1 MSLEFEKL
9 GYQVEEMAQSEI
21 LRREERRLLVADALE
36 KLHRHA
42 TDWDFLDECLEL
54 AIDKAT
60 IKKLRAARPLDRNE
74 PLDVAVPAPRP
85 PARATLIATDGSQI
99 LPNHHAAH
107 LYSLINVGVIIYGHG
122 LDGAPEQFTRPT
134 LDYPGKGQPAGGS
147 KLDGFTDNGGLV
159 NLRRDRAEI
168 ETLARTVW
176 EQRQA
181 QQPLIAILDQRL
193 LYWPAAGSGEA
204 GGRGEK
210 IVQAWQEAM
219 TNIRLCDGLLVG
231 YLARSL
237 KQSVLTMLAALDI
250 NDPNFE
256 QQRLTSRDSTTG
268 LTDAWLFSR
277 LVEPGQRSK
286 VFIDVSQHNN
296 DFRDGDPL
304 NEVCF
309 FYLNPGQSGR
319 LIARVDLPMWV
330 AGDPDAVDAVHAL
343 IIDQCQILG
352 DYPYVLARAD
362 EIAVV
367 GRRDQENLNL
377 MIDNVMHRHGITA
390 LATAKQGSKD
400 IARAGRTR
408 HEL

>member
-9 GYQVEEMAQSEI
+9 GNQVEEMAQSAI
-21 LRREERRLLVADALE
+21 LRREERRQLGADALE
-36 KLHRHA
+36 KLRRHA
-42 TDWDFLDECLEL
+42 TDWDFLDECLAL
-54 AIDKAT
+54 AIKRAS

-74 PLDVAVPAPRP
+74 PLDAAVSTP
-85 PARATLIATDGSQI
+85 PLPSQATLIATDGSQI

-107 LYSLINVGVIIYGHG
+107 LYSLINVGVIVYGHG
-122 LDGAPEQFTRPT
+122 LEDAPDQFTRPT
-134 LDYPGKGQPAGGS
+134 LDYPGKGQPATGIPRD
-147 KLDGFTDNGGLV
+147 KFTDSGGLV

-168 ETLARTVW
+168 ETLARTIW

-181 QQPLIAILDQRL
+181 HQPLVAILDQRL
-193 LYWPAAGSGEA
+193 LYWPVVGSGEV
-204 GGRGEK
+204 GGRGQQ
-210 IVQAWQEAM
+210 ILQAWQEAM

-231 YLARSL
+231 YIARSL

-250 NDPNFE
+250 NEPNFE
-256 QQRLTSRDSTTG
+256 QQVLTSRDTTTG

-277 LVEPGQRSK
+277 LLEPGQRSK

-296 DFRDGDPL
+296 EFRDGDPL

-319 LIARVDLPMWV
+319 RIARVDIPMWV
-330 AGDPDAVDAVHAL
+330 AGEPAAVDAVHAL

-377 MIDNVMHRHGITA
+377 MIENVMHRHGITA

>member
-9 GYQVEEMAQSEI
+9 GNQVEEMAQSAI
-21 LRREERRLLVADALE
+21 LRREERRQLEADALE

-42 TDWDFLDECLEL
+42 TDWDFLDECLQT

-60 IKKLRAARPLDRNE
+60 IKKLRAAQPLDRNE
-74 PLDVAVPAPRP
+74 PLDAAVPVPSLP
-85 PARATLIATDGSQI
+85 VRATIIATDGSQI

-122 LDGAPEQFTRPT
+122 LEDPPEQFTRPT
-134 LDYPGKGQPAGGS
+134 LDYPGKGRPAAGNP
-147 KLDGFTDNGGLV
+147 LDGFSDNAGLV

-181 QQPLIAILDQRL
+181 QKPLVAILDQRL
-193 LYWPAAGSGEA
+193 LYWPVAGSGEA
-204 GGRGEK
+204 GGRGEQ
-210 IVQAWQEAM
+210 IVKAWQEAM
-219 TNIRLCDGLLVG
+219 TNIRLCEGLLVG
-231 YLARSL
+231 YIARSL
-237 KQSVLTMLAALDI
+237 KQSVLTTLASLNI
-250 NDPNFE
+250 NEPNFDP
-256 QQRLTSRDSTTG
+256 QRLTSRDTTTG
-268 LTDAWLFSR
+268 LTDAGLFSH
-277 LVEPGQRSK
+277 LLEPGQRSK
-286 VFIDVSQHNN
+286 LFIDVSQHNN
-296 DFRDGDPL
+296 EFRGGDPL

-319 LIARVDLPMWV
+319 RIARVDIPMWV
-330 AGDPDAVDAVHAL
+330 AREPVAVDAVHAL

-367 GRRDQENLNL
+367 GLRDQENLNL
-377 MIDNVMHRHGITA
+377 MIDNRMQRHGISGQ
-390 LATAKQGSKD
+390 ATAKQGSKEL
-400 IARAGRTR
+400 ARAGRTR